1 MKLTLN
7 IPESLSEVTLD
18 QYQQWLKV
26 AEDKELDN
34 FLQQKMIEIFCGV
47 TLKQVMLIKAKDI
60 ESIVVQISKLFNQ
73 KENKFIDRFKYQDKD
88 FGFIPKL
95 DDMTFGEYVDLDTYL
110 ADWQLMHKAMSVLYR
125 PITFKKKN
133 QYLIED
139 YETADKYNMK
149 QMTLDVV
156 FGSMVFFWKL
166 RNELQS
172 RILNYLANQT
182 EVPISQEL
190 QDSLKN
196 GAGINLSM
204 GWQMETSSTSM
215 K

>member
-26 AEDKELDN
+26 AEGKELDN

-73 KENKFIDRFKYQDKD
+73 KENKFIDRFNYQDQE
-88 FGFIPKL
+88 FGFVPKL
-95 DDMTFGEYVDLDTYL
+95 DDMTFGEYVDLDNYL
-110 ADWQLMHKAMSVLYR
+110 ADWQLIHKAMGVLFR
-125 PITFKKKN
+125 PITFKKKK

-156 FGSMVFFWKL
+156 FGAMVFFWNL
-166 RNELQS
+166 RNELQKH
-172 RILNYLANQT
+172 ILNYLANQT

-190 QDSLKN
+190 RDSLKN
-196 GAGINLSM
+196 GVGINLSM
-204 GWQMETSSTSM
+204 DWQMETSYTLM

>member
-26 AEDKELDN
+26 AEDKEMNN

-60 ESIVVQISKLFNQ
+60 ESIVVQISELFNQ
-73 KENKFIDRFKYQDKD
+73 KDNKFIERFKYQDQD

-110 ADWQLMHKAMSVLYR
+110 ADWQLMHKAMAVLYR

-156 FGSMVFFWKL
+156 FGSMVFFWNL
-166 RNELQS
+166 RNELQTH
-172 RILNYLANQT
+172 ILSYLANQT

-190 QDSLKN
+190 RDSLKN

-204 GWQMETSSTSM
+204 DWQMETSSTLM

>member
-7 IPESLSEVTLD
+7 IPESLNEVTLD

-60 ESIVVQISKLFNQ
+60 ESIVVQISELFNQ

-88 FGFIPKL
+88 FGFVPEL
-95 DDMTFGEYVDLDTYL
+95 SEMTFGEYVDLDTYL

-133 QYLIED
+133 QYLIEE

-156 FGSMVFFWKL
+156 FGSMVFFWNL
-166 RNELQS
+166 RNELQTH
-172 RILNYLANQT
+172 ILNYLVNQT

-190 QDSLKN
+190 RDSLKN

-204 GWQMETSSTSM
+204 DWQMETSSTLM

>member
-26 AEDKELDN
+26 AEGKDLDN

-60 ESIVVQISKLFNQ
+60 ESIVAQISKLFNQ
-73 KENKFIDRFKYQDKD
+73 KENKFIDRFNYQDQD

-95 DDMTFGEYVDLDTYL
+95 DDLTFGEYVDLDNYL

-156 FGSMVFFWKL
+156 FGAMVFFWNL
-166 RNELQS
+166 RNELQKH
-172 RILNYLANQT
+172 ILNYLANQT

-190 QDSLKN
+190 RDSLKN
-196 GAGINLSM
+196 GAGIS
-204 GWQMETSSTSM
+204 QFTPYPQTIF
-215 K
+215 

>member
-88 FGFIPKL
+88 FGFVPEL
-95 DDMTFGEYVDLDTYL
+95 SEMTFGEYVDLDTYL
-110 ADWQLMHKAMSVLYR
+110 ADWQLMHKAMAVLYR

-133 QYLIED
+133 QYLIEE

-149 QMTLDVV
+149 QMTLDIV
-156 FGSMVFFWKL
+156 FGSMVFFWNL

-172 RILNYLANQT
+172 RILSYLANQT

-190 QDSLKN
+190 RDSLKN

-204 GWQMETSSTSM
+204 DWQMETSSTLM

>member
-26 AEDKELDN
+26 AEGKDLDN

-47 TLKQVMLIKAKDI
+47 TLKQVMQIKAKDI
-60 ESIVVQISKLFNQ
+60 ESIVVQISKLFNE
-73 KENKFIDRFKYQDKD
+73 KDSKFIDRFKYQEKD

-95 DDMTFGEYVDLDTYL
+95 DDMTFGEYVDLDNYL
-110 ADWQLMHKAMSVLYR
+110 ADWQLMHKAMAVLFR

-156 FGSMVFFWKL
+156 FGSLVFFWNL
-166 RNELQS
+166 RNELQNH
-172 RILNYLANQT
+172 ILSYLANQT

-190 QDSLKN
+190 RDSLKN
-196 GAGINLSM
+196 GVGINLSM
-204 GWQMETSSTSM
+204 DWQMETFSTSM

>member
-26 AEDKELDN
+26 AEGKDLDN

-73 KENKFIDRFKYQDKD
+73 KENKFIDRFNYQDQE

-95 DDMTFGEYVDLDTYL
+95 DDMTFGEYVDLDNYL

-156 FGSMVFFWKL
+156 FGAMVFFWKL
-166 RNELQS
+166 NSELQKH
-172 RILNYLANQT
+172 ILNYLANQT

-190 QDSLKN
+190 RDSLKN

-204 GWQMETSSTSM
+204 DWQMETSSTLM

>member
-26 AEDKELDN
+26 AEGKELDN

-73 KENKFIDRFKYQDKD
+73 KENKFIDRFNYQDQE
-88 FGFIPKL
+88 FGFVPKL
-95 DDMTFGEYVDLDTYL
+95 DDMTFGEYVDLDNYL
-110 ADWQLMHKAMSVLYR
+110 ADWQLIHKAMGVLFR
-125 PITFKKKN
+125 PITFKKKK

-156 FGSMVFFWKL
+156 FGAMVFFWNL
-166 RNELQS
+166 RNELQKH
-172 RILNYLANQT
+172 ILNYLANQT
-182 EVPISQEL
+182 EIPISQEL
-190 QDSLKN
+190 RDSLKN
-196 GAGINLSM
+196 GVGINLSM
-204 GWQMETSSTSM
+204 DWQMETSYTLM

>member
-1 MKLTLN
+1 
-7 IPESLSEVTLD
+7 
-18 QYQQWLKV
+18 
-26 AEDKELDN
+26 
-34 FLQQKMIEIFCGV
+34 
-47 TLKQVMLIKAKDI
+47 
-60 ESIVVQISKLFNQ
+60 
-73 KENKFIDRFKYQDKD
+73 
-88 FGFIPKL
+88 
-95 DDMTFGEYVDLDTYL
+95 MTFGEYVDLDTYL

-156 FGSMVFFWKL
+156 FGSMVFFWNL

-172 RILNYLANQT
+172 RILSYLANQT

-190 QDSLKN
+190 RDSLKN
-196 GAGINLSM
+196 GVGIS
-204 GWQMETSSTSM
+204 QFTPYPQTTF
-215 K
+215 

>member
-26 AEDKELDN
+26 AEDKEMNN

-60 ESIVVQISKLFNQ
+60 ESIVVQISELFNQ
-73 KENKFIDRFKYQDKD
+73 KDNKFIERFKYQDQD

-110 ADWQLMHKAMSVLYR
+110 ADWQLMHKAMAVLYR

-156 FGSMVFFWKL
+156 FGAMVFFWNL
-166 RNELQS
+166 RNELQNH
-172 RILNYLANQT
+172 ILSYLANQT

-190 QDSLKN
+190 RDSLKN

-204 GWQMETSSTSM
+204 DWQMETSYTSM

>member
-26 AEDKELDN
+26 AEGKDLDN

-47 TLKQVMLIKAKDI
+47 TLKQVMQIKAKDI
-60 ESIVVQISKLFNQ
+60 ESIVAQISKLFNE
-73 KENKFIDRFKYQDKD
+73 KDSKFIDRFNYQEKD

-95 DDMTFGEYVDLDTYL
+95 DDMTFGEYVDLDNYL
-110 ADWQLMHKAMSVLYR
+110 ADWQLMHKAMSVLFR

-156 FGSMVFFWKL
+156 FGALVFFWNL
-166 RNELQS
+166 RNELQKH
-172 RILNYLANQT
+172 ILSYLANQT

-190 QDSLKN
+190 RDSLKN
-196 GAGINLSM
+196 GVGINLSM
-204 GWQMETSSTSM
+204 DWQMETSSTLM

>member
-26 AEDKELDN
+26 AEDKEMNN

-47 TLKQVMLIKAKDI
+47 TLKQVMQIKAKDI
-60 ESIVVQISKLFNQ
+60 ESIVVQISKLFNE
-73 KENKFIDRFKYQDKD
+73 KDSKFIDRFNYQEKD
-88 FGFIPKL
+88 FGFVPEL
-95 DDMTFGEYVDLDTYL
+95 SEMTFGEYVDLDTYL

-156 FGSMVFFWKL
+156 FGSMVFFWNL
-166 RNELQS
+166 RNELQNH
-172 RILNYLANQT
+172 ILNYLANQT

-190 QDSLKN
+190 RDSLKN

-204 GWQMETSSTSM
+204 DWQMETSYTLM

>member
-1 MKLTLN
+1 M
-7 IPESLSEVTLD
+7 SLGLGSGFGLGLCSGSGE
-18 QYQQWLKV
+18 
-26 AEDKELDN
+26 
-34 FLQQKMIEIFCGV
+34 
-47 TLKQVMLIKAKDI
+47 KDI
-60 ESIVVQISKLFNQ
+60 ESIVVQISELFNQ
-73 KENKFIDRFKYQDKD
+73 KDNKFIDRFKYQEQD

-110 ADWQLMHKAMSVLYR
+110 ADWQLMHKAMAVLYR

-133 QYLIED
+133 QYLIEE
-139 YETADKYNMK
+139 YGTADKYNMK

-156 FGSMVFFWKL
+156 FGSMVFFWNL
-166 RNELQS
+166 RNELQNH
-172 RILNYLANQT
+172 ILSYLANQT

-190 QDSLKN
+190 RDSLKN

-204 GWQMETSSTSM
+204 DWQMETSSTLM

>member
-26 AEDKELDN
+26 AEDKEMNN

-60 ESIVVQISKLFNQ
+60 ESIVVQISELFNQ
-73 KENKFIDRFKYQDKD
+73 KDNKFIDRFKYQDQD

-166 RNELQS
+166 KNELQS
-172 RILNYLANQT
+172 LILSYLANQT

-190 QDSLKN
+190 RDSLKN
-196 GAGINLSM
+196 GAGIS
-204 GWQMETSSTSM
+204 QFTPYPQTTF
-215 K
+215 

>member
-26 AEDKELDN
+26 AEGKDLDN

-47 TLKQVMLIKAKDI
+47 TLKQVMQIKAKDI
-60 ESIVVQISKLFNQ
+60 ESIVAQISKLFNE
-73 KENKFIDRFKYQDKD
+73 KDSKFIDRFNYQEKD
-88 FGFIPKL
+88 FAFVPEL
-95 DDMTFGEYVDLDTYL
+95 SEMTFGEYVDLDNYL
-110 ADWQLMHKAMSVLYR
+110 ADWQLMHKAMSVLFR

-156 FGSMVFFWKL
+156 FGSLVFFWNL
-166 RNELQS
+166 RNELQKH
-172 RILNYLANQT
+172 ILNYLANQT

-190 QDSLKN
+190 RDSLKN

-204 GWQMETSSTSM
+204 DWQMETSSTLM

>member
-7 IPESLSEVTLD
+7 IPETLSEVTLD
-18 QYQQWLKV
+18 QYQRWLKV
-26 AEDKELDN
+26 ADGKELDN

-47 TLKQVMLIKAKDI
+47 TLKQVLMIKAKDI
-60 ESIVVQISKLFNQ
+60 EAIVADISKLFET
-73 KENKFIDRFKYQDKD
+73 KDSKFIDRFSYNNQE

-95 DDMTFGEYVDLDTYL
+95 DDMTFGEYVDLDNYL
-110 ADWQLMHKAMSVLYR
+110 ADWQLMHKAMGVLFR

-133 QYLIED
+133 QYLIEE

-156 FGSMVFFWKL
+156 FGSIVFFYHL
-166 RNELQS
+166 RNELQKH
-172 RILNYLANQT
+172 ILNYLANQT

-190 QDSLKN
+190 RTSLQN
-196 GAGINLSM
+196 GVGISQFTHYPL
-204 GWQMETSSTSM
+204 TTF
-215 K
+215 

>member
-26 AEDKELDN
+26 AEGKDLDN

-73 KENKFIDRFKYQDKD
+73 KENKFIDRFNYQDQE
-88 FGFIPKL
+88 FGFVPKL
-95 DDMTFGEYVDLDTYL
+95 DDMTFGEYVDLDNYL

-156 FGSMVFFWKL
+156 FGAMVFWNL
-166 RNELQS
+166 RNELQKH
-172 RILNYLANQT
+172 ILNYLANQT

-190 QDSLKN
+190 RDSLKN
-196 GAGINLSM
+196 GVGINLSM
-204 GWQMETSSTSM
+204 DWQTETSYTSI

>member
-7 IPESLSEVTLD
+7 IPESLSEVTLN

-26 AEDKELDN
+26 AEGKDLDN

-47 TLKQVMLIKAKDI
+47 TLKQVMQIKAKDI
-60 ESIVVQISKLFNQ
+60 ESIVVQISKLFNE
-73 KENKFIDRFKYQDKD
+73 KDSKFIDRFKYQEKD

-95 DDMTFGEYVDLDTYL
+95 DDMTFGEYVDLDNYL
-110 ADWQLMHKAMSVLYR
+110 ADWQLMHKAMAVLFR

-156 FGSMVFFWKL
+156 FGALVFFWNL
-166 RNELQS
+166 RNELQKH
-172 RILNYLANQT
+172 ILNYLANQT

-190 QDSLKN
+190 RDSLKN

-204 GWQMETSSTSM
+204 DWQMETSSTLM

>member
-7 IPESLSEVTLD
+7 IPESLSEVTLN

-26 AEDKELDN
+26 AEDKEMNN

-73 KENKFIDRFKYQDKD
+73 KENKFIDRFKYQEKD
-88 FGFIPKL
+88 FAFIPKL
-95 DDMTFGEYVDLDTYL
+95 DDMTFGEYVDLDNYL
-110 ADWQLMHKAMSVLYR
+110 ADWQLMHKAMAVLYR

-133 QYLIED
+133 KYLIED

-156 FGSMVFFWKL
+156 FGAMVFFWNL
-166 RNELQS
+166 RNELQTH
-172 RILNYLANQT
+172 ILSYLANQT

-190 QDSLKN
+190 RDSLKN

>member
-26 AEDKELDN
+26 AEDKEMNN

-60 ESIVVQISKLFNQ
+60 ESIVVQISELFNQ
-73 KENKFIDRFKYQDKD
+73 KENKFIDRFKYQEQD

-110 ADWQLMHKAMSVLYR
+110 ADWQLMHKAMAVLYR

-133 QYLIED
+133 QYLIEE

-156 FGSMVFFWKL
+156 FGSMVFFWNL
-166 RNELQS
+166 RNELQTH
-172 RILNYLANQT
+172 ILSYLANQT

-190 QDSLKN
+190 RDSLKN

-204 GWQMETSSTSM
+204 DWQMETSFTLM